1 MITKLKLWTVGP
13 DWVHN
18 YSSVL
23 YLKKKN
29 QKCDKANLETI
40 SVIQVKDVGHEPH
53 VSCLLFCDQFNCFCF
68 V

>member
-1 MITKLKLWTVGP
+1 MITKLKSGTVGP

-23 YLKKKN
+23 YLEKKIK
-29 QKCDKANLETI
+29 NLETV